1 MALGVGGVHGGVV
14 IQSVVGMKLSNIEF
28 YADPHGEVLVSDERG
43 VRTYREEDTALT
55 DAMFLRIEDE
65 YPEAFQ
71 ALTEI
76 YRKSAANAPYF
87 KYRVVHRFIR
97 CNFSVYD
104 RKVDIDGEGRFL
116 LEDVQC
122 PLRCECLYAG
132 VICDAKFNTRLT
144 QRQEEVMRLYCE
156 GLDQYQIAERL
167 HLSPDTV
174 KTTKRN
180 AFRKAGVHNI
190 NDFRNITRL

>member
-1 MALGVGGVHGGVV
+1 MAT
-14 IQSVVGMKLSNIEF
+14 KLTNIEF
-28 YADPHGEVLVSDERG
+28 FNDPYGEVMVSDSEG
-43 VRTYREEDTALT
+43 VRTYREEDRGLT
-55 DAMFLRIEDE
+55 DAMFSRIEDE
-65 YPEAFQ
+65 YPEAFK
-71 ALTEI
+71 ALSAI
-76 YRKSAANAPYF
+76 YRKSAPNAPYF

-104 RKVDIDGEGRFL
+104 RKVDVDSEGRFK
-116 LEDVQC
+116 LEEVQC

-156 GLDQYQIAERL
+156 GRSAEEIAEEL
-167 HLSPDTV
+167 FLSVETV

-180 AFRKAGVHNI
+180 AFRKVGAHDI
-190 NDFRNITRL
+190 NGFRNITKL